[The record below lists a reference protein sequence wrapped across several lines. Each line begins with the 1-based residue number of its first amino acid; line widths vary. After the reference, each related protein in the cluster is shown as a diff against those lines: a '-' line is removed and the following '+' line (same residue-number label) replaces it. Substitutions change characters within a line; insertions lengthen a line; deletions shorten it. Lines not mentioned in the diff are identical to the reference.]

1 MMLRFLKKYKYV
13 MTIFLFMLIIFYIVF
28 VKVNLKSKE
37 KNLVDN
43 QVVINEVEK
52 VEVDLKDDLVYVDIK
67 GAVKKP
73 GVYKINSDKKI
84 IDVITIAGGL
94 MENANTDNINLS
106 KKVTDEMVIIIYTD
120 EEVKNS
126 NIVDTVIKVIDKE
139 CVCPNIQNDGCIN
152 TEINDSITN
161 VNKTININTATLEE
175 LMSING
181 LGEAKAKAIIKYRE
195 ENGYFKIIDD
205 LLNVSGIGEAL
216 FEKIKEYITTQNI
229 TIVLET

>member
-1 MMLRFLKKYKYV
+1 MLRFLKKYKYV
-13 MTIFLFMLIIFYIVF
+13 ITIFLFMLIIFYIVF

-52 VEVDLKDDLVYVDIK
+52 VEADLKDDLVYVDIK

-73 GVYKINSDKKI
+73 GVYEINSDKKI
-84 IDVITIAGGL
+84 IDVITMAGGL

-106 KKVTDEMVIIIYTD
+106 KKVTDEMVIIIYTN

-216 FEKIKEYITTQNI
+216 FEKIKEYITT
-229 TIVLET
+229 

>member
-1 MMLRFLKKYKYV
+1 MLRFLKKYKYV
-13 MTIFLFMLIIFYIVF
+13 ITIFLFMLIIFYIVF

-52 VEVDLKDDLVYVDIK
+52 VEVDLKDDLVYVDIQ

-161 VNKTININTATLEE
+161 VNNIININTATLEE

-216 FEKIKEYITTQNI
+216 FEKIKEYITT
-229 TIVLET
+229 

>member
-13 MTIFLFMLIIFYIVF
+13 ITIFLFMLIIFYIVF

-84 IDVITIAGGL
+84 IDVITMAGGL

-106 KKVTDEMVIIIYTD
+106 KKVTDEMVIIIYTN

-126 NIVDTVIKVIDKE
+126 NVVDTVIKVIDKE

-216 FEKIKEYITTQNI
+216 FEKIKEYITTQI
-229 TIVLET
+229 FV

>member
-13 MTIFLFMLIIFYIVF
+13 ITIFLFMLIIFYIVF

-84 IDVITIAGGL
+84 IDVITMAGGL

-106 KKVTDEMVIIIYTD
+106 KKVTDEMVIIIYTN

-205 LLNVSGIGEAL
+205 LLNVSGIGEFL
-216 FEKIKEYITTQNI
+216 FEKIKEYITTQI
-229 TIVLET
+229 FV

>member
-1 MMLRFLKKYKYV
+1 MLRFLKKYKYV
-13 MTIFLFMLIIFYIVF
+13 ITIFLFMLIIFYIIF
-28 VKVNLKSKE
+28 VKINLKSKE

-84 IDVITIAGGL
+84 IDVITMAGGL

-106 KKVTDEMVIIIYTD
+106 RKVTDEMVIIIYTN

-126 NIVDTVIKVIDKE
+126 NIVDTVIKVVDKE

-216 FEKIKEYITTQNI
+216 FEKFKEYITT
-229 TIVLET
+229 

>member
-1 MMLRFLKKYKYV
+1 MLRFLKKYKYV
-13 MTIFLFMLIIFYIVF
+13 ITVFLFMLIIFYIIF

-84 IDVITIAGGL
+84 IDVITMAGGL

-106 KKVTDEMVIIIYTD
+106 RKVTDEMVIIIYTN

-126 NIVDTVIKVIDKE
+126 NIVDTVIKVVDKE

-216 FEKIKEYITTQNI
+216 FEKFKEYITT
-229 TIVLET
+229 

>member
-1 MMLRFLKKYKYV
+1 MLRFLKKYKYV
-13 MTIFLFMLIIFYIVF
+13 ITIFLFMLIIFYIIF

-84 IDVITIAGGL
+84 IDVITMAGGL

-106 KKVTDEMVIIIYTD
+106 RKVTDEMVIIIYTD

-216 FEKIKEYITTQNI
+216 FEKIKEYITT
-229 TIVLET
+229 

>member
-1 MMLRFLKKYKYV
+1 MLRFLKKYKYV
-13 MTIFLFMLIIFYIVF
+13 ITIFLFMLIIFYIVF

-73 GVYKINSDKKI
+73 GVYEINSDKKI
-84 IDVITIAGGL
+84 IDVITMAGGL

-106 KKVTDEMVIIIYTD
+106 KKVTDEMVIIIYTK

-216 FEKIKEYITTQNI
+216 FEKIKEYITT
-229 TIVLET
+229 

>member
-1 MMLRFLKKYKYV
+1 MLRFLKKYKYV
-13 MTIFLFMLIIFYIVF
+13 ITIFLFMLIIFYIIF

-43 QVVINEVEK
+43 QVVINKVEK

-84 IDVITIAGGL
+84 IDVITMAGGL

-106 KKVTDEMVIIIYTD
+106 RKVTDEMVIIIYTN

-126 NIVDTVIKVIDKE
+126 NIVDTVIKVVDKE

-216 FEKIKEYITTQNI
+216 FEKFKEYITT
-229 TIVLET
+229 

>member
-1 MMLRFLKKYKYV
+1 MLRFLKKYKYV
-13 MTIFLFMLIIFYIVF
+13 ITIFLFMLIIFYIVF

-106 KKVTDEMVIIIYTD
+106 KKVTDEMVIIIYTN

-181 LGEAKAKAIIKYRE
+181 LGEAKAKAIIKDRE

-216 FEKIKEYITTQNI
+216 FEKIKEYITT
-229 TIVLET
+229 

>member
-1 MMLRFLKKYKYV
+1 MLRFLKKYKYV
-13 MTIFLFMLIIFYIVF
+13 ITIFLFMLIIFYIVF
-28 VKVNLKSKE
+28 IKVNLKSKE
-37 KNLVDN
+37 KNLVDD

-84 IDVITIAGGL
+84 IDVITMAGGL

-106 KKVTDEMVIIIYTD
+106 KKVTDEMVIIIYTK

-216 FEKIKEYITTQNI
+216 FEKIKEYITT
-229 TIVLET
+229 

>member
-1 MMLRFLKKYKYV
+1 MLRFLKKYKYV
-13 MTIFLFMLIIFYIVF
+13 ITFFLFMLIIFYIIF

-84 IDVITIAGGL
+84 IDVITMAGGL

-106 KKVTDEMVIIIYTD
+106 RKVTDEMVIIIYTN

-126 NIVDTVIKVIDKE
+126 NIVDTVIKVVDKE

-216 FEKIKEYITTQNI
+216 FEKFKEYITT
-229 TIVLET
+229 

>member
-216 FEKIKEYITTQNI
+216 FEKIKEYITT
-229 TIVLET
+229 

>member
-1 MMLRFLKKYKYV
+1 MLRFLKKYKYV
-13 MTIFLFMLIIFYIVF
+13 ITIFLFMLIIFYIVF

-161 VNKTININTATLEE
+161 VNNIININTATLEE

-216 FEKIKEYITTQNI
+216 FEKIKEYITT
-229 TIVLET
+229 

>member
-1 MMLRFLKKYKYV
+1 MLRFLKKYKYV

-84 IDVITIAGGL
+84 IDQTCPIMIQRL
-94 MENANTDNINLS
+94 NNIFQRNPL
-106 KKVTDEMVIIIYTD
+106 I
-120 EEVKNS
+120 
-126 NIVDTVIKVIDKE
+126 
-139 CVCPNIQNDGCIN
+139 
-152 TEINDSITN
+152 SI
-161 VNKTININTATLEE
+161 
-175 LMSING
+175 
-181 LGEAKAKAIIKYRE
+181 
-195 ENGYFKIIDD
+195 
-205 LLNVSGIGEAL
+205 GI
-216 FEKIKEYITTQNI
+216 
-229 TIVLET
+229 

>member
-1 MMLRFLKKYKYV
+1 MLRFLKKYKYV
-13 MTIFLFMLIIFYIVF
+13 ITIFLFMLIIFYIIF
-28 VKVNLKSKE
+28 VKVNLKCKE

-84 IDVITIAGGL
+84 IDVITMAGGL

-106 KKVTDEMVIIIYTD
+106 RKVTDEMVIIIYTN

-126 NIVDTVIKVIDKE
+126 NIVDTVIKVVDKE

-216 FEKIKEYITTQNI
+216 FEKIKEYITT
-229 TIVLET
+229 

>member
-1 MMLRFLKKYKYV
+1 MLRFLKKYKYV
-13 MTIFLFMLIIFYIVF
+13 ITIFLFMLIIFYIVF

-161 VNKTININTATLEE
+161 VNKTININTATLDE

-216 FEKIKEYITTQNI
+216 FEKIKEYITT
-229 TIVLET
+229 

>member
-1 MMLRFLKKYKYV
+1 MLRFLKKYKYV

-161 VNKTININTATLEE
+161 VNKTININTATLDE

-216 FEKIKEYITTQNI
+216 FEKIKEYITT
-229 TIVLET
+229 

>member
-1 MMLRFLKKYKYV
+1 MLRFLKKYKYV

-106 KKVTDEMVIIIYTD
+106 KKVT
-120 EEVKNS
+120 VKNS

-161 VNKTININTATLEE
+161 VNNIININTATLEE

-216 FEKIKEYITTQNI
+216 LEKIKEYITT
-229 TIVLET
+229 

>member
-1 MMLRFLKKYKYV
+1 MLRFLKKYKYV
-13 MTIFLFMLIIFYIVF
+13 ITIFLFMLIIFYIVF

-84 IDVITIAGGL
+84 IDVITMAGGL

-161 VNKTININTATLEE
+161 VNNIININTATLEE

-216 FEKIKEYITTQNI
+216 FEKIKEYITT
-229 TIVLET
+229 

>member
-1 MMLRFLKKYKYV
+1 MLRFLKKYKYV
-13 MTIFLFMLIIFYIVF
+13 ITIFLFMLIIFYIVF

-161 VNKTININTATLEE
+161 VNKTININTAALEE

-216 FEKIKEYITTQNI
+216 FEKIKEYITT
-229 TIVLET
+229 

>member
-1 MMLRFLKKYKYV
+1 MLRFLKKYKYV
-13 MTIFLFMLIIFYIVF
+13 ITIFLFMLIIFYIVF

-73 GVYKINSDKKI
+73 GVYEINSDKKI
-84 IDVITIAGGL
+84 IDVITMAGGL

-181 LGEAKAKAIIKYRE
+181 LGETKAKAIIKYRE

-216 FEKIKEYITTQNI
+216 FEKIKEYITT
-229 TIVLET
+229 

>member
-13 MTIFLFMLIIFYIVF
+13 ITIFLFMLIIFYIIF

-84 IDVITIAGGL
+84 IDVITMAGGL

-106 KKVTDEMVIIIYTD
+106 RKVTDEMVIIIYTN

-126 NIVDTVIKVIDKE
+126 NIVDTVIKVVDKE

-216 FEKIKEYITTQNI
+216 FEKIKEYITT
-229 TIVLET
+229 

>member
-161 VNKTININTATLEE
+161 VNNIININTATLEE

-216 FEKIKEYITTQNI
+216 FEKIKEYITT
-229 TIVLET
+229 

>member
-1 MMLRFLKKYKYV
+1 MLRFLKKYKYV
-13 MTIFLFMLIIFYIVF
+13 ITIFLFMLIIFYIVF

-73 GVYKINSDKKI
+73 GVYEINSDKKI
-84 IDVITIAGGL
+84 IDVITMAGGL

-106 KKVTDEMVIIIYTD
+106 KKVTDEMVIIIYTN

-216 FEKIKEYITTQNI
+216 FEKIKEYITT
-229 TIVLET
+229 

>member
-1 MMLRFLKKYKYV
+1 MLRFLKKYKYV
-13 MTIFLFMLIIFYIVF
+13 ITIFLFMLIIFYIIF

-161 VNKTININTATLEE
+161 VNNIININTATLEE

-181 LGEAKAKAIIKYRE
+181 LGGAKAKAIIKYRE

-216 FEKIKEYITTQNI
+216 FEKIKEYITT
-229 TIVLET
+229 

>member
-1 MMLRFLKKYKYV
+1 MLRFLKKYKYV

-161 VNKTININTATLEE
+161 VNNIININTASLEE

-216 FEKIKEYITTQNI
+216 LEKIKEYITT
-229 TIVLET
+229 

>member
-1 MMLRFLKKYKYV
+1 MLRFLKKYKYV

-84 IDVITIAGGL
+84 IDQTTPNMIQRISRIFERNPL
-94 MENANTDNINLS
+94 IS
-106 KKVTDEMVIIIYTD
+106 K
-120 EEVKNS
+120 
-126 NIVDTVIKVIDKE
+126 
-139 CVCPNIQNDGCIN
+139 
-152 TEINDSITN
+152 EI
-161 VNKTININTATLEE
+161 
-175 LMSING
+175 
-181 LGEAKAKAIIKYRE
+181 
-195 ENGYFKIIDD
+195 
-205 LLNVSGIGEAL
+205 
-216 FEKIKEYITTQNI
+216 
-229 TIVLET
+229 

>member
-1 MMLRFLKKYKYV
+1 MLRFLKKYKYV
-13 MTIFLFMLIIFYIVF
+13 ITIFLFMLIIFYIVF

-43 QVVINEVEK
+43 QVVINEVDK

-84 IDVITIAGGL
+84 IDVITMAGGL

-106 KKVTDEMVIIIYTD
+106 KKVTDEMVIIIYTN

-205 LLNVSGIGEAL
+205 LLNVSGIGEVL
-216 FEKIKEYITTQNI
+216 FEKIKEYITT
-229 TIVLET
+229 

>member
-1 MMLRFLKKYKYV
+1 MLRFLKKYKYV

-205 LLNVSGIGEAL
+205 LLNVFGIGEAL
-216 FEKIKEYITTQNI
+216 LEKIKEYITT
-229 TIVLET
+229 

>member
-1 MMLRFLKKYKYV
+1 MLRFLKKYKYV
-13 MTIFLFMLIIFYIVF
+13 ITIFLFMLIIFYIVF

-52 VEVDLKDDLVYVDIK
+52 VEVDLKDDMVYVDIK

-84 IDVITIAGGL
+84 IDVITMAGGL

-161 VNKTININTATLEE
+161 VNKTININTATLDE

-216 FEKIKEYITTQNI
+216 FEKIKEYITT
-229 TIVLET
+229 

>member
-1 MMLRFLKKYKYV
+1 MLRFLKKYKYV
-13 MTIFLFMLIIFYIVF
+13 ITIFLFMLIIFYIVF

-161 VNKTININTATLEE
+161 VNNIININTATLEE

-195 ENGYFKIIDD
+195 EKGYFKIIDD

-216 FEKIKEYITTQNI
+216 FEKIKEYITT
-229 TIVLET
+229 